1 MVKKVE
7 KEIEIADHPI
17 AQESLEM
24 KILYLNGLGLMMNVD
39 GEIHEREK
47 SFLLGMI
54 RAFELEGSILDEVI
68 AFSKNPDQEV
78 LIEILA
84 GIREK
89 EAVKQVFM
97 IDVIILSEEDGNLAQ
112 EEKELINLYFE
123 KLDFSKQDSDF
134 IKNKMVDMVKKN
146 GYSAMKQD
154 GGNFVFVKGGTFQ
167 MGGNNKDDEKPIH
180 SVTLD
185 NFYIGKYVVTQKE
198 WKEVMGNNPSHFKGD
213 NLPVEQVSWNDI
225 QVFLARLNSNTG
237 KNYRLPTEAEWE
249 YAAKGGTSTP
259 LSNRTQS
266 GVEGC
271 RYAGSNNI
279 NVVAWYDSNSGD
291 KTHVVG
297 TKQSNEL
304 GIYDMSG
311 NVWEWC
317 SDWYDGNYYSKS
329 PSKNPQGSESG
340 SYRVSRGGSWHYG
353 TSYCRTVDRLGFPPD
368 YRYEYIGFRLV
379 RTL

>member
-134 IKNKMVDMVKKN
+134 IKNKMVDMVKEN
-146 GYSAMKQD
+146 GYSTMKQD
-154 GGNFVFVKGGTFQ
+154 NGNFVFVKGGTFQ
-167 MGGNNKDDEKPIH
+167 MGDEDDDEEDDEKPIH
-180 SVTLD
+180 SVTLSD
-185 NFYIGKYVVTQKE
+185 FYIGKYVVTQKE
-198 WKEVMGNNPSHFKGD
+198 WKEIMGSNPSYFKGD
-213 NLPVEQVSWNDI
+213 DLPVEQVNWDDI
-225 QVFLARLNSNTG
+225 QVFLARLNSNTD

-249 YAAKGGTSTP
+249 YAARGGSQTVNYKYS
-259 LSNRTQS
+259 
-266 GVEGC
+266 
-271 RYAGSNNI
+271 GSNNF
-279 NVVAWYDSNSGD
+279 NVVAWFEENSGE
-291 KTHVVG
+291 KTHPVG
-297 TKQSNEL
+297 RKQPNEL
-304 GIYDMSG
+304 GIYDMTG

-317 SDWYDGNYYSKS
+317 NDWYDENYYSES
-329 PSKNPQGSESG
+329 PSKNPQGPESG
-340 SYRVSRGGSWHYG
+340 SYRVRRGGSWDDSA
-353 TSYCRTVDRLGFPPD
+353 SYCRAVYRNNFTPD
-368 YRYEYIGFRLV
+368 GRRKLMGFRLV
-379 RTL
+379 LAP

>member
-1 MVKKVE
+1 MLRKVE
-7 KEIEIADHPI
+7 KEIEIVNHPI

-39 GEIHEREK
+39 GVIHEREK

-134 IKNKMVDMVKKN
+134 IKNKMVDMVREN
-146 GYSAMKQD
+146 GYSAINQYN
-154 GGNFVFVKGGTFQ
+154 GNFIFVEGGSFQ
-167 MGGNNKDDEKPIH
+167 MGGNEKNNEKPIH

-185 NFYIGKYVVTQKE
+185 DFYIGKYVVTQKE
-198 WKEVMGNNPSHFKGD
+198 WKEVMGSNPSHFKGD
-213 NLPVEQVSWNDI
+213 DLPVEQVSWDDI
-225 QVFLARLNSNTG
+225 QEFLARLNSNTD

-249 YAAKGGTSTP
+249 YAAKGGNKSRGYKY
-259 LSNRTQS
+259 S
-266 GVEGC
+266 
-271 RYAGSNNI
+271 GSNDVG
-279 NVVAWYDSNSGD
+279 VVAWYGDNSNR
-291 KTHVVG
+291 KTHAVG
-297 TKQSNEL
+297 TKQANEL

-317 SDWYDGNYYSKS
+317 SDWYEKNYYSES
-329 PSKNPQGSESG
+329 PSKNTQGPESG
-340 SYRVSRGGSWHYG
+340 SYRVYRGGSWG
-353 TSYCRTVDRLGFPPD
+353 RNASGCRSALRGSNTPF
-368 YRYEYIGFRLV
+368 YRGSILGFRLV
-379 RTL
+379 LAP